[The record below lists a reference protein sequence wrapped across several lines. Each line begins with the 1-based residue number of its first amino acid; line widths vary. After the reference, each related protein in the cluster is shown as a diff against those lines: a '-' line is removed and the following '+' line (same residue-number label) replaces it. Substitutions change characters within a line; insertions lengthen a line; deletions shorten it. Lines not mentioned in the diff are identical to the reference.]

1 MSLYV
6 DTSALL
12 KRYVI
17 EDDSDVFND
26 YLSADDVW
34 LTARHTGVE
43 TRRNL
48 ARHFDGSDLA
58 NAQRQF
64 LADWAATHII
74 ELDATVCDLA
84 GDIAEISGVRTLD
97 ALHLAAAQ
105 RVGRGNLPILTAD
118 RRQAQA
124 ARDMGWTVLGV

>member
-1 MSLYV
+1 VSLYV

-12 KRYVI
+12 KRYVS
-17 EDDSDVFND
+17 EDNTEIFND
-26 YLSADDVW
+26 YLAADTVW
-34 LTARHTGVE
+34 LTARLTSVE

-48 ARHFDGSDLA
+48 GRLLEGSDLM
-58 NAQRQF
+58 NAQSLF
-64 LADWAATHII
+64 LADWEGINVI
-74 ELDATVCDLA
+74 ELDVVVCDLA

-105 RVGRGNLPILTAD
+105 RVGGGNLPFLTAD

-124 ARDMGWTVLGV
+124 ARDMGWIVLGV

>member
-12 KRYVI
+12 KRYVT
-17 EDDSDVFND
+17 EDDTDVFND
-26 YLSADDVW
+26 YLAADPVW
-34 LTARHTGVE
+34 LSARHTAVE
-43 TRRNL
+43 ARRNL
-48 ARHFDGSDLA
+48 ARLFEGSDLA
-58 NAQRQF
+58 NAQNLF
-64 LADWAATHII
+64 VADWEGTNII
-74 ELDATVCDLA
+74 ELDATVCDIA

-105 RVGRGNLPILTAD
+105 RVGGGNLPFLTAD
-118 RRQAQA
+118 RRQART

>member
-1 MSLYV
+1 VSLYV

-17 EDDSDVFND
+17 EDDTEVFND
-26 YLSADDVW
+26 YLAADQVW
-34 LTARHTGVE
+34 LTARHTAAE

-48 ARHFDGSDLA
+48 ARLLDGSDLTK
-58 NAQRQF
+58 AQDLF
-64 LADWAATHII
+64 LEDWKGTNIV
-74 ELDATVCDLA
+74 ELDATVCDIA

-105 RVGRGNLPILTAD
+105 RVGGGNLPFLTAD
-118 RRQAQA
+118 RRQARA